1 MNRVCLHISL
11 AVAVLLASSRSGF
24 AGPQNGLETNGLA
37 TSGLATNGLATG
49 TEAESPPAPAASSY
63 PDAPSAVKPAGA
75 PDVPE
80 MGAEQAGFRAPAPAA
95 TGGLSR
101 AIDGKYM
108 VAMSAMFASSI
119 VNVEKTNSCLEQHTC
134 SFVPVAFRS
143 RGALYGAGIPAEIG
157 VAYLSYKL
165 KEHRHRWWFVP
176 AMVVTG
182 GNSFVAYH
190 SATENSSPRTS
201 K

>member
-11 AVAVLLASSRSGF
+11 VVAVLLASSQLGF

-37 TSGLATNGLATG
+37 TNGLATG
-49 TEAESPPAPAASSY
+49 AEAESPPAPAASSY
-63 PDAPSAVKPAGA
+63 PDAPSAVKAPGA
-75 PDVPE
+75 PGVPE

-119 VNVEKTNSCLEQHTC
+119 VNVEKTNTCLEQHTC

-143 RGALYGAGIPAEIG
+143 RGALYGAGIPAELG

-182 GNSFVAYH
+182 ANSYVAYH
-190 SATENSSPRTS
+190 SATREQLPQD